1 MTFAYCVCQ
10 KVHQVW
16 TSNQRLHVAT
26 THHMVQIF
34 KLVIYGVY
42 DLVSQLKINKV
53 VAVGDIVMIKVMIK
67 VMTVCENFFPQAEYH
82 T

>member
-1 MTFAYCVCQ
+1 
-10 KVHQVW
+10 
-16 TSNQRLHVAT
+16 
-26 THHMVQIF
+26 MVQIF

-42 DLVSQLKINKV
+42 DLVSQLQINTV
-53 VAVGDIVMIKVMIK
+53 VAVGDIVMIK